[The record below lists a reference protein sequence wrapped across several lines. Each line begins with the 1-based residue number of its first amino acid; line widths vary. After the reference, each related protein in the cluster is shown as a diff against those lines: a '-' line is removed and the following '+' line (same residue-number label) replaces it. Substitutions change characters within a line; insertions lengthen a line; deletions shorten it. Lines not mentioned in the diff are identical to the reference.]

1 MLLWFLAL
9 IYIVSTV
16 ITLGCLSKSMG
27 NFMSYMGLG
36 RIGRIRYIVHSN
48 LLFIIC
54 FLLFLL
60 LSGFGFNTFIFI
72 PFFIFIIGEIFLSAQ
87 RYRDVGVSGLWSLL
101 LLPGAFLVSILL
113 MITPGDNVENKFG
126 VTPDKPSRTLCAM
139 AIITTIILYLSISG
153 GVKS

>member
-1 MLLWFLAL
+1 
-9 IYIVSTV
+9 
-16 ITLGCLSKSMG
+16 
-27 NFMSYMGLG
+27 MSYMGLG
-36 RIGRIRYIVHSN
+36 RIGRVRYIAHSN

-72 PFFIFIIGEIFLSAQ
+72 PFFICIIGELFLSAQ
-87 RYRDVGVSGLWSLL
+87 RYHDVGVSGLWSLL

-126 VTPDKPSRTLCAM
+126 GTPDKPSRTLCAM
-139 AIITTIILYLSISG
+139 AIITTIILYLSISFIRFSSF
-153 GVKS
+153 VKNIILTTPTI